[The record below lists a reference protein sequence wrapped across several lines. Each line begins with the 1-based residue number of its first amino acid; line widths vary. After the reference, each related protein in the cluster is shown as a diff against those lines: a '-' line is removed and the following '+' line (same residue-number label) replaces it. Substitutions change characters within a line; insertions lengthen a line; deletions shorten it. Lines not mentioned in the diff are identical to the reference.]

1 MKLYKILSG
10 VFFLAVP
17 NVIGFFAF
25 YQGQEPKVAW
35 SFSGIFLLLFVF
47 IVAYNRFKAWHKEQ
61 RQAHETARNLG
72 QVSHTVNFTL
82 LGIVDFF
89 FTATPFLIL
98 TLLDGVL
105 KNYEGNLSI
114 WVGYILLSLFV
125 AHLFNIIYFETE
137 QKKIRQA
144 ILDREKA
151 TNQALVEQI
160 KAKL

>member
-1 MKLYKILSG
+1 MKLYK
-10 VFFLAVP
+10 VLAGLFYLGVP

-82 LGIVDFF
+82 MGIVDFF
-89 FTATPFLIL
+89 FTSVPFIVLI
-98 TLLDGVL
+98 LLDGVL
-105 KNYEGNLSI
+105 KSYDGNLTI
-114 WVGYILLSLFV
+114 WIGYILLSLFV
-125 AHLFNIIYFETE
+125 AHLFNIIYYVTE
-137 QKKIRQA
+137 QKSIKQA
-144 ILDREKA
+144 ILDKQQA
-151 TNQALVEQI
+151 SNQALVEQI
-160 KAKL
+160 REKL

>member
-1 MKLYKILSG
+1 
-10 VFFLAVP
+10 
-17 NVIGFFAF
+17 
-25 YQGQEPKVAW
+25 
-35 SFSGIFLLLFVF
+35 
-47 IVAYNRFKAWHKEQ
+47 
-61 RQAHETARNLG
+61 
-72 QVSHTVNFTL
+72 VNFTL

-105 KNYEGNLSI
+105 KNYEGNLSV

-137 QKKIRQA
+137 QKKIKQA
-144 ILDREKA
+144 ILDKEKA